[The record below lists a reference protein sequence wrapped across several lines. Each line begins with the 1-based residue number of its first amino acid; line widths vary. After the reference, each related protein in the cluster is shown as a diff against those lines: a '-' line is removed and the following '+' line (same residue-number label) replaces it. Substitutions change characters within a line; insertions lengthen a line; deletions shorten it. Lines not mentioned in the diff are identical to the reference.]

1 MAIPDQIV
9 VKLQYSN
16 KLGDVT
22 QSNLQA
28 LLDDLSKVRAFI
40 ATSHALIRDGRTY
53 CSFQYGDCNGRSR
66 LLYKRVCLV
75 DRLAAVDLSNPL

>member
-1 MAIPDQIV
+1 MSIPDQIV

-40 ATSHALIRDGRTY
+40 ATSHAH
-53 CSFQYGDCNGRSR
+53 SFAMAIHIAVSITAIAMDA
-66 LLYKRVCLV
+66 LV
-75 DRLAAVDLSNPL
+75 SYTSGSV